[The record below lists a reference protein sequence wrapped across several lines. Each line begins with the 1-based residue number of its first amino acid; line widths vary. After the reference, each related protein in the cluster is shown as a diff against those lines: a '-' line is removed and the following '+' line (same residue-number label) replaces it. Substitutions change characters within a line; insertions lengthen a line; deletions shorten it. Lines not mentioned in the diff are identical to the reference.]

1 MRQIQRLLY
10 QQAPSTL
17 TFVVQVSMMHLE
29 TARCPV
35 PREVPKIALKA
46 CRVTRTLLAQTAIL
60 LCVVF
65 LGRMLPRNAATRALQ
80 ESIQHALMA

>member
-1 MRQIQRLLY
+1 MRQRQHRLY

-29 TARCPV
+29 TALCHAPQ
-35 PREVPKIALKA
+35 EVPKIALKA
-46 CRVTRTLLAQTAIL
+46 CRVTHTLLAQTAIL

-80 ESIQHALMA
+80 ESIQHVPMA